1 MMEQLRTIEKQLN
14 HTLLVVDNTST
25 QLQQFQFQKVADAL
39 AQLRGELLWIQ
50 NKAKELLKES
60 QP

>member
-1 MMEQLRTIEKQLN
+1 MMEQVRAIEKQLK
-14 HTLLVVDNTST
+14 HTIDVVDNTSI